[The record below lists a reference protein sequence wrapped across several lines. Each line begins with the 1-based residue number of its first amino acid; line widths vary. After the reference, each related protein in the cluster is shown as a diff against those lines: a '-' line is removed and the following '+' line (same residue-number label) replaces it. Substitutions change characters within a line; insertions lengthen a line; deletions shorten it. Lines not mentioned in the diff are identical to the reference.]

1 MNSFLPLPPK
11 ALPRFLATSSPH
23 HLSLTHPAFPATV
36 PLPMLCHNPK
46 FPPSVVCQM
55 KSYKAQLRCLL
66 FCTDFPDSTELSEST
81 SSGTPQL
88 LGHHSVIYQLRA
100 SVCLTFYGHLDN
112 PDHSHSQKGSCPPPS
127 LSVPTLQLHCLLS
140 VPKPVLPQ
148 GLCTCSS
155 LSMELA
161 HKHPGLGAPL
171 GCLLPLASSQRPS
184 LSRYNT
190 GTSPFSHL
198 HDTSHKLK

>member
-1 MNSFLPLPPK
+1 
-11 ALPRFLATSSPH
+11 
-23 HLSLTHPAFPATV
+23 
-36 PLPMLCHNPK
+36 MLCHNPK

-155 LSMELA
+155 LSLDTLLSDF
-161 HKHPGLGAPL
+161 HSLPFIK
-171 GCLLPLASSQRPS
+171 CLLLCKICFEWQLPPSPPSAPSSTAQLNFFSLTIPAPGDS
-184 LSRYNT
+184 LSAD
-190 GTSPFSHL
+190 GSTSNAPGIY
-198 HDTSHKLK
+198 TII